1 MGSSMT
7 LRDMRRRWSMRMM
20 FEGGPSMAK
29 QMTLRGEHWKQFIFG
44 VVWMAMIGL
53 SQVHAAGLTHTTIE
67 TNVPQSLHV
76 GLGSSIVID
85 SPIPFVRASV
95 ANPAIADTL
104 VISPKQVYL
113 TAKTI
118 GATTLTLWKKNG
130 SVSTVIEVLVTP
142 DLSKLKAQLHT
153 VFPGEKHVEVTA
165 GHDNIA
171 LSGTVS
177 TAEQL
182 SKIVEMAEPYAPG
195 KVINLMTV
203 GGVQQV
209 MLEVHI
215 VEMNRG
221 LTRRMGINYSRL
233 GESFFF
239 GELNDLSEL
248 SVEEGVFSFLR
259 SAAVNATFGIP
270 FGDDLY
276 MIFLDFLKQHNLSRV
291 LAEPTLVAIS
301 GQEANFLAGGEFPI
315 PVPQALGVTTIS
327 FKEFGVKLSF
337 NPTVLNHEKIA
348 LKIMPEVSELDF
360 GNGVNSA
367 GFTIPAITTRKVQ
380 TVLELDDGQSF
391 VIAGLLQNNI
401 RETVAKYPI
410 LGDIPILGTLFRS
423 TSFQKS
429 ETELIVIVTPR
440 LVKPINL
447 AKLPLPADDYLEPND
462 FELMLLGYLE
472 GIPKA
477 SDANGR
483 SLEQH
488 RGYGKLAWQGSG
500 LEGSFGHLAP

>member
-1 MGSSMT
+1 MPYGKSPCI
-7 LRDMRRRWSMRMM
+7 W
-20 FEGGPSMAK
+20 
-29 QMTLRGEHWKQFIFG
+29 WKVFLVG
-44 VVWMAMIGL
+44 VVWYAVSG
-53 SQVHAAGLTHTTIE
+53 SSVGYAEGLTYQAME
-67 TNVPQSLHV
+67 TEDPQTLQV
-76 GLGSSIVID
+76 GLGASLVID
-85 SPIPFVRASV
+85 SAVPFSRTSV
-95 ANPAIADTL
+95 ANPVVADTL
-104 VISPKQVYL
+104 VISPKQIYV
-113 TAKTI
+113 TGKAVGT
-118 GATTLTLWKKNG
+118 TTLTFWGKNG
-130 SVSTVIEVLVTP
+130 AVSNVLQVLVTP
-142 DLSKLKAQLHT
+142 DLTKLKAQLHQ
-153 VFPGEKHVEVTA
+153 VFPGETKVQVTG

-182 SKIVEMAEPYAPG
+182 SKIVEMSEPYAPG
-195 KVINLMTV
+195 KVMNLLNV

-209 MLEVHI
+209 MLEVH
-215 VEMNRG
+215 VAEMNRG

-233 GESFFF
+233 GQSFFF
-239 GELNDLSEL
+239 GELNGLSDIN
-248 SVEEGVFSFLR
+248 VDDGVFTFLQ

-301 GQEANFLAGGEFPI
+301 GQEATFLAGGEFPI
-315 PVPQALGVTTIS
+315 PIPQALGVTTIK
-327 FKEFGVKLSF
+327 FKDFGVKLSF
-337 NPTVLNHEKIA
+337 LPTVLSDKKIA
-348 LKIMPEVSELDF
+348 LKVSPEVSELDF
-360 GNGVNSA
+360 ANGVNSA

-380 TVLELDDGQSF
+380 TVLELNDGQSF

-410 LGDIPILGTLFRS
+410 LGDIPVLGALFRS

-447 AKLPLPADDYLEPND
+447 AKQSLPTDDYLEPND

-472 GIPKA
+472 GIPK
-477 SDANGR
+477 SLDSNGV
-483 SLEQH
+483 SLKG
-488 RGYGKLAWQGSG
+488 RPGGKLTWQGGG
-500 LEGSFGHLAP
+500 LEGAFGHLAP